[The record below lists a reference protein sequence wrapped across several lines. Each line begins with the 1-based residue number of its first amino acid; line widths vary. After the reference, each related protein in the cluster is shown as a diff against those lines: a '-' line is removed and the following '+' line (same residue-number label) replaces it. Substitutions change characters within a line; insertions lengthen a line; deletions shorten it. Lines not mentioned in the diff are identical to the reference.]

1 MQGEGKE
8 IAGIYLI
15 SHNYLPHTQ
24 QIQGA
29 VMTIST
35 TLTYTTFY
43 IQNIYRER
51 NKKETGRGTK
61 RDYYSSGWREVNSE
75 DGIRERERESK

>member
-8 IAGIYLI
+8 TAGIYLI

-43 IQNIYRER
+43 IQNIYIEREIR
-51 NKKETGRGTK
+51 KKQRG
-61 RDYYSSGWREVNSE
+61 GPREIIILLVGGKS
-75 DGIRERERESK
+75 IQRMAYERERI